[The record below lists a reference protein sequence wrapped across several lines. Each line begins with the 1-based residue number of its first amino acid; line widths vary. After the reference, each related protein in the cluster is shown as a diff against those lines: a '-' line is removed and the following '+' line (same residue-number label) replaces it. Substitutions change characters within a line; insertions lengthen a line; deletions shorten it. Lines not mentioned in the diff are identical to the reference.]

1 MTHWPE
7 LMDSLHQCRVKLG
20 WAEGASE
27 DSDLSSTVRAE
38 RRTEIHT
45 ERAGIPLPTH
55 EDIAAS
61 KADWERKLKRNRQR
75 RWRARQRA
83 GLV

>member
-1 MTHWPE
+1 MTYASGLP
-7 LMDSLHQCRVKLG
+7 DGRNRVDLG

-27 DSDLSSTVRAE
+27 GADLSPAGEVRQ
-38 RRTEIHT
+38 
-45 ERAGIPLPTH
+45 RAKSQPEQADIPRPTS

>member
-1 MTHWPE
+1 VTYASG
-7 LMDSLHQCRVKLG
+7 LSDGRNRVKLG

-27 DSDLSSTVRAE
+27 GSDLSPDTEVRQ
-38 RRTEIHT
+38 RTEIPI
-45 ERAGIPLPTH
+45 EQADIPRPTS
-55 EDIAAS
+55 EDIAAT
-61 KADWERKLKRNRQR
+61 KAQWERKLKRKRQR

>member
-1 MTHWPE
+1 MTYASGLSDGINH
-7 LMDSLHQCRVKLG
+7 VKLG

-27 DSDLSSTVRAE
+27 GSDLSPAAGVQQ
-38 RRTEIHT
+38 RTESHAKQ
-45 ERAGIPLPTH
+45 AGIPLPTH

-61 KADWERKLKRNRQR
+61 KAEWERKLKRKRQR